1 VAAGTEIR
9 RFEGHLT
16 SVTSVAFSPDGKQL
30 ASGGNDR
37 TIRLWEVASGMEIR
51 RFMGHTTSVTSVA
64 FSPDGSHL
72 VSASADHTIG
82 LWRIALA
89 FPTRVFTGHRHRV
102 LSVAYSPLSTQLASG
117 SEDGDVRL
125 WDVATG
131 MTTARFRLNRGW
143 VYSVAYS
150 PDGTRLA
157 AGYVD
162 GRIRLWRI
170 NTPLNYDTQTPT
182 LPSGVQV
189 SHYPNP
195 AYLEATVVYNLPESG
210 HVRLSVI
217 DVLGREVSLLIDHA
231 HAAGTPEVGLTT
243 SRLPSAMYFLV
254 LQVGESQLTHPI
266 TIVR

>member
-1 VAAGTEIR
+1 MG
-9 RFEGHLT
+9 
-16 SVTSVAFSPDGKQL
+16 S
-30 ASGGNDR
+30 
-37 TIRLWEVASGMEIR
+37 RLW
-51 RFMGHTTSVTSVA
+51 
-64 FSPDGSHL
+64 DGNTPVHGPH
-72 VSASADHTIG
+72 DIG
-82 LWRIALA
+82 NVGGIFARWQPLGLGLGGPHYRTLEDRLGLSNTC
-89 FPTRVFTGHRHRV
+89 FHGPHRHRV

-131 MTTARFRLNRGW
+131 MTTDRFRLNRGW

-231 HAAGTPEVGLTT
+231 HAAGTHEVGLTT